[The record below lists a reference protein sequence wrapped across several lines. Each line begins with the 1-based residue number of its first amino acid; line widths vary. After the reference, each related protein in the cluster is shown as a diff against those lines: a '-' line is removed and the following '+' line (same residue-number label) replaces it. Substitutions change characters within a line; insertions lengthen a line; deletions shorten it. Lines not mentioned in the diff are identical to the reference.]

1 MSEYGFHR
9 GKIGSGE
16 GQGVDRL
23 RYDIYQIRITLGQ
36 IFVDWCVKIL
46 EERAARFSDEENMPS
61 MTRGVNSRHA
71 SRNLL
76 AAHAYQLNDDDH
88 VSRTLDQALK
98 RCSKIRFPNAPS
110 INRFPSLSSPKCGN

>member
-46 EERAARFSDEENMPS
+46 EERAARFS
-61 MTRGVNSRHA
+61 HA
-71 SRNLL
+71 
-76 AAHAYQLNDDDH
+76 
-88 VSRTLDQALK
+88 
-98 RCSKIRFPNAPS
+98 
-110 INRFPSLSSPKCGN
+110 